1 MISGILLLNK
11 PSGISSNQA
20 LQKAK
25 KILKVS
31 KAGHFGTLDP
41 LAEGLLIIGINSG
54 TKLSKFLLN
63 DEKEYEA
70 TIRLGIST
78 DTDDSEGRVITSNN
92 TEISI
97 ETLLEILD
105 QFKGEQTQI
114 PPKYSAIKIQ
124 GRKLYDYARKGEEID
139 IQPRKVTI
147 HFLEILEFEYPILQ
161 IKLKVSKGTYIRS
174 IARDL
179 GHKLGVGAH
188 LTKLVRTGQ
197 GDFSL
202 VNATTF
208 ENLNEQKILDLDKVF
223 SKTSCI
229 EISSSQLKDLEQGR
243 RPPLTNSNKGLVIL
257 KHANKI
263 AGLARIDNGELI
275 KEFLV

>member
-78 DTDDSEGRVITSNN
+78 DTEDSEGRVITSNN

-105 QFKGEQTQI
+105 QFRGEQTQI

-147 HFLEILEFEYPILQ
+147 HFLEILEFEYPTLQ

-208 ENLNEQKILDLDKVF
+208 ENLNEQKILNLDKVF

-229 EISSSQLKDLEQGR
+229 EISSSQLKDLEHGR
-243 RPPLTNSNKGLVIL
+243 RPPFNNSNKGLVIL
-257 KHANKI
+257 KYANKI

>member
-105 QFKGEQTQI
+105 QFRGEQTQI

-147 HFLEILEFEYPILQ
+147 HFLEILEFEYPIIQ

-179 GHKLGVGAH
+179 GQKLGVGAH

-229 EISSSQLKDLEQGR
+229 EISSSQLKDLEHGR
-243 RPPLTNSNKGLVIL
+243 RPPFNNSNNGLVIL
-257 KHANKI
+257 KYANKI

>member
-63 DEKEYEA
+63 DCKEYEA

-78 DTDDSEGRVITSNN
+78 DTDDSEGRVITADD
-92 TEISI
+92 TQISI
-97 ETLLEILD
+97 ETLLGTLD
-105 QFKGEQTQI
+105 QFRGEQTQI

-124 GRKLYDYARKGEEID
+124 GRKLYDYARKGQEID
-139 IQPRKVTI
+139 IQSRQVTI
-147 HFLEILEFEYPILQ
+147 HFLEVLEFEYPNLK

-179 GHKLGVGAH
+179 GCKLGVGAH

-197 GDFSL
+197 GDFDL
-202 VNATTF
+202 VNATTL
-208 ENLNEQKILDLDKVF
+208 ENLDEQKILDLDKVF
-223 SKTSCI
+223 SETSCI
-229 EISSSQLKDLEQGR
+229 EISSSQLKDLEHGR
-243 RPPLTNSNKGLVIL
+243 RPSFNNSNKGLVIL

>member
-105 QFKGEQTQI
+105 QFRGEQAQI

-147 HFLEILEFEYPILQ
+147 HFLEILEFEYPTLQ

-197 GDFSL
+197 GNFSL

-223 SKTSCI
+223 YETSCI
-229 EISSSQLKDLEQGR
+229 EISSSQLKDLEHGR
-243 RPPLTNSNKGLVIL
+243 RPFFNNSNKGLVIL

-263 AGLARIDNGELI
+263 AGLARIHNGELI

>member
-92 TEISI
+92 TEINI

-105 QFKGEQTQI
+105 QCRGEQTQI

-147 HFLEILEFEYPILQ
+147 HFLEILEFEYPTLQ

-179 GHKLGVGAH
+179 GQKLGVGAH

-223 SKTSCI
+223 TETSCI
-229 EISSSQLKDLEQGR
+229 EISSSQLKDLEHGR

-257 KHANKI
+257 KYANKI

>member
-78 DTDDSEGRVITSNN
+78 DTDDSEGKVITSNN

-97 ETLLEILD
+97 ETLLEMLD
-105 QFKGEQTQI
+105 QFRGEQTQI

-147 HFLEILEFEYPILQ
+147 HFLEVLEFDYPILQ

-202 VNATTF
+202 LNATTF
-208 ENLNEQKILDLDKVF
+208 ENLNGQKILDLDKVF
-223 SKTSCI
+223 SEASCI
-229 EISSSQLKDLEQGR
+229 EISSSQLKDLEHGR
-243 RPPLTNSNKGLVIL
+243 RPPFNNSHKGLVIL

>member
-25 KILKVS
+25 KILKIS

-70 TIRLGIST
+70 TIHLGIST

-97 ETLLEILD
+97 ETLSEILD
-105 QFKGEQTQI
+105 QFRGEQTQI

-147 HFLEILEFEYPILQ
+147 HFLEILEFEYPTLQ

-188 LTKLVRTGQ
+188 LTKLVRTEQ
-197 GDFSL
+197 GKFSL
-202 VNATTF
+202 LNATTF
-208 ENLNEQKILDLDKVF
+208 KNLHEQNILDLDKVF
-223 SKTSCI
+223 SETSCI
-229 EISSSQLKDLEQGR
+229 EISSSQLKDLEHGR
-243 RPPLTNSNKGLVIL
+243 RPPFNNSNKGLVIL
-257 KHANKI
+257 KYANKI

>member
-78 DTDDSEGRVITSNN
+78 DTDDSEGKVITADN

-97 ETLLEILD
+97 ETLLEALD
-105 QFKGEQTQI
+105 QFRGEQAQI

-147 HFLEILEFEYPILQ
+147 HFLEVLEFEYPILQ

-179 GHKLGVGAH
+179 GLGLGVGAH
-188 LTKLVRTGQ
+188 LTKLVRTKQ
-197 GDFSL
+197 GNFSL
-202 VNATTF
+202 LNATTF
-208 ENLNEQKILDLDKVF
+208 ENLDEQKILDLDQVF
-223 SKTSCI
+223 SEMSCI
-229 EISSSQLKDLEQGR
+229 EISSSQLKDLEHGSR
-243 RPPLTNSNKGLVIL
+243 LSFKNSYSGLVIL
-257 KHANKI
+257 KHSNKI

>member
-105 QFKGEQTQI
+105 QFRGEQTQI

-147 HFLEILEFEYPILQ
+147 HFLEILEFEYPIIQ

-229 EISSSQLKDLEQGR
+229 EITSSQLKDLEHGR
-243 RPPLTNSNKGLVIL
+243 RPPFNNSNKGLVIL
-257 KHANKI
+257 KYANKI

>member
-78 DTDDSEGRVITSNN
+78 DTDDREGKVITTNN
-92 TEISI
+92 AEISI
-97 ETLLEILD
+97 ETLLEVLD
-105 QFKGEQTQI
+105 QFRGEQSQI

-124 GRKLYDYARKGEEID
+124 GRKLYDYARKGEEIN

-147 HFLEILEFEYPILQ
+147 NFLEVLEFKYPNLQ
-161 IKLKVSKGTYIRS
+161 IRLKVSKGTYIRS

-188 LTKLVRTGQ
+188 LTKLVRTEQ
-197 GDFSL
+197 GKFSL
-202 VNATTF
+202 LNATTF
-208 ENLNEQKILDLDKVF
+208 ENLHEQKILDLDQVF
-223 SKTSCI
+223 PETSCI
-229 EISSSQLKDLEQGR
+229 EISSSQLKDLEHGR
-243 RPPLTNSNKGLVIL
+243 RPSFNDSNEGLVIL

-263 AGLARIDNGELI
+263 AGLARIDNMELI

>member
-105 QFKGEQTQI
+105 QFRGEQTQI

-147 HFLEILEFEYPILQ
+147 HFLEILEFEYPTLQ

-202 VNATTF
+202 INATTF

-223 SKTSCI
+223 TETSCI
-229 EISSSQLKDLEQGR
+229 EISSSQLKDLEHGR

-257 KHANKI
+257 KYANKI

>member
-105 QFKGEQTQI
+105 QFRGEQTQI

-147 HFLEILEFEYPILQ
+147 HFLEILEFEYPIIQ

-179 GHKLGVGAH
+179 GQKLGVGAH

-208 ENLNEQKILDLDKVF
+208 ENLNQQKILDLDKVF

-229 EISSSQLKDLEQGR
+229 EITSSQLKDLEHGR

-257 KHANKI
+257 KYANKI

>member
-105 QFKGEQTQI
+105 QFRGEQTQI

-223 SKTSCI
+223 TETSCI

-257 KHANKI
+257 KYANKI

>member
-105 QFKGEQTQI
+105 QFRGEQTQI

-179 GHKLGVGAH
+179 GQKLGVGAH

-208 ENLNEQKILDLDKVF
+208 ENLNQQKILNLDKVF

-229 EISSSQLKDLEQGR
+229 EISSSQLKDLEHGR
-243 RPPLTNSNKGLVIL
+243 RPPFNNSNKGLVIL
-257 KHANKI
+257 KYANKI

>member
-1 MISGILLLNK
+1 MTSGILLLNK

-78 DTDDSEGRVITSNN
+78 DTDDSEGKVITTDDN
-92 TEISI
+92 EISI
-97 ETLLEILD
+97 ETLLEALD
-105 QFKGEQTQI
+105 QFRGEQTQI

-147 HFLEILEFEYPILQ
+147 HFLEVLEFEYPILQ

-179 GHKLGVGAH
+179 GFKLGIGAH
-188 LTKLVRTGQ
+188 LTKLVRTEQ
-197 GDFSL
+197 GKFSL
-202 VNATTF
+202 LNATTF
-208 ENLNEQKILDLDKVF
+208 ENLDEQKILDLDQVF
-223 SKTSCI
+223 SEMSCI
-229 EISSSQLKDLEQGR
+229 EISSSQLKDLEHGR
-243 RPPLTNSNKGLVIL
+243 RPSFKNSKTGLVAL
-257 KHANKI
+257 KHSNKI

>member
-78 DTDDSEGRVITSNN
+78 DTDGSEGRVITSNN

-105 QFKGEQTQI
+105 QFRGEQTQI

-179 GHKLGVGAH
+179 GQKLGVGAH

-229 EISSSQLKDLEQGR
+229 EISSSQLKDLEHGR

>member
-41 LAEGLLIIGINSG
+41 LAEGLLIIGINRG

-92 TEISI
+92 TKICI

-105 QFKGEQTQI
+105 QFRGEQTQI

-147 HFLEILEFEYPILQ
+147 HFLEILEFEYPTLQ

-223 SKTSCI
+223 TETSCI
-229 EISSSQLKDLEQGR
+229 EISSSQLKDLEYGR
-243 RPPLTNSNKGLVIL
+243 RPPLTNPNKGLVIL

>member
-78 DTDDSEGRVITSNN
+78 DTDDREGKVITTNN
-92 TEISI
+92 AEISI
-97 ETLLEILD
+97 ETLLEVLD
-105 QFKGEQTQI
+105 QFRGEQSQI

-124 GRKLYDYARKGEEID
+124 GRKLYEFARKGEEIN

-147 HFLEILEFEYPILQ
+147 HFLEVLEFKYPNLQ
-161 IKLKVSKGTYIRS
+161 IRLKVSKGTYIRS

-188 LTKLVRTGQ
+188 LTKLVRTEQ
-197 GDFSL
+197 GKFSL
-202 VNATTF
+202 LNATTF
-208 ENLNEQKILDLDKVF
+208 ENLHEEKILDLDQVF
-223 SKTSCI
+223 PETSCI
-229 EISSSQLKDLEQGR
+229 EISSSQLKDLEHGR
-243 RPPLTNSNKGLVIL
+243 RPPFNNSNKGLVIL
-257 KHANKI
+257 KYANKI

>member
-97 ETLLEILD
+97 EALLEILD

-139 IQPRKVTI
+139 IQPRKVNI
-147 HFLEILEFEYPILQ
+147 HFLEVLEFDYPILQ

-223 SKTSCI
+223 TETSCI
-229 EISSSQLKDLEQGR
+229 EISSSQLKDLEHGR
-243 RPPLTNSNKGLVIL
+243 RPPFNNSNKGCLL
-257 KHANKI
+257 YTSPSP
-263 AGLARIDNGELI
+263 RD
-275 KEFLV
+275 

>member
-105 QFKGEQTQI
+105 QFRGEQTQI

-229 EISSSQLKDLEQGR
+229 EITSSQLKDLEHGR
-243 RPPLTNSNKGLVIL
+243 RPPFNNSDAGLVIL

>member
-1 MISGILLLNK
+1 MNSGILLLNK

-78 DTDDSEGRVITSNN
+78 DTDDSEGRVIASNN

-97 ETLLEILD
+97 ENLLEILD
-105 QFKGEQTQI
+105 QFRGEQTQI

-147 HFLEILEFEYPILQ
+147 HFLEILEFEYPTLQ

-223 SKTSCI
+223 YETSCI
-229 EISSSQLKDLEQGR
+229 EISSSQLKDLEHGR
-243 RPPLTNSNKGLVIL
+243 RPSFNNFNKGLVIL

>member
-78 DTDDSEGRVITSNN
+78 DTDDSEGKVITADD
-92 TEISI
+92 TQISI
-97 ETLLEILD
+97 ETLLGALD
-105 QFKGEQTQI
+105 QFRGEQTQI

-147 HFLEILEFEYPILQ
+147 HFLEVLEFEYPILH
-161 IKLKVSKGTYIRS
+161 IKLRVSKGTYIRS

-179 GHKLGVGAH
+179 GLKLGVGAH

-197 GDFSL
+197 GDFRL
-202 VNATTF
+202 LNATTF
-208 ENLNEQKILDLDKVF
+208 ENLNEQNILDLDKVF
-223 SKTSCI
+223 SEISCI
-229 EISSSQLKDLEQGR
+229 EISSSQLKDLEHGR
-243 RPPLTNSNKGLVIL
+243 RPNFNHSCKGLVIL

-263 AGLARIDNGELI
+263 AGLARIDNRELI

>member
-70 TIRLGIST
+70 TIRLGVST

-105 QFKGEQTQI
+105 QFRGEQTQI

-147 HFLEILEFEYPILQ
+147 HFLEILEFEYPTLQ

-179 GHKLGVGAH
+179 GQKLGVGAH

-208 ENLNEQKILDLDKVF
+208 ENLNQQKILNLDKVF

-229 EISSSQLKDLEQGR
+229 EISSSQLKDLEHGR
-243 RPPLTNSNKGLVIL
+243 RPPFNNSNKGLVIL
-257 KHANKI
+257 KYANKI